1 MKVFKKLTSVFLSF
15 MMIVATLLSYGVSN
29 NVAYAVEGDDS
40 TLALPVKIYDA
51 HMDGF
56 VFEYKNSNVF
66 GDNGSKNVT
75 KGLVEDTLTDGKM
88 VYKDTATGK
97 SDAGLRILA
106 SNIQTAIKNSYSSQN
121 HPYPNLFYALKGK
134 LESFRYKKG
143 SRSDLTDAFKKSPKF
158 EDITT
163 CYHAAYWMTYYMF
176 RDGGEFSGTYNNK
189 TYTGVLT
196 KNFDIYDKLVLNKQ
210 SDGSY
215 SFSATL
221 SNEHVLYDE
230 TDRLIKNDTTSETR
244 GGFFPLNNRGFA
256 QSSSSQETYNS
267 KNYAYTLESSGKFV
281 YNKEENLHFDFKG
294 DDDVYLFIN
303 NKLALDIGGQHEQI
317 ADSVYLEQECTA
329 SDASTG
335 QTWAEYLGLEEGNI
349 YDFNFFY
356 IERHTTYANMEI
368 KTNIHVY
375 DPEAVPQKNAYVG
388 DEQIPYGGY
397 VAQGTKINYEFVLTN
412 AGKVNI
418 KNLTFVDDKLKDN
431 NNKPLSLSKD
441 NITLNSE
448 TNITDL
454 TVFIGSGNNFDKTEI
469 KNEEELKQLLAN
481 GIKVGQTI
489 KIKGFNYTLGS
500 EKIKNVMS
508 YTAES
513 EDGKIISGDRDNIVI
528 PVASSDK
535 AFIIDFGKPVTYTY
549 DKVFDE
555 VEGSKSHEV
564 SLSKGNGN
572 YGTMTNNTS
581 QGSIT
586 YKLTKFME
594 GIDTFKFDET
604 IKTVQDKNEIV
615 YNRQTNVKMVP
626 GTSIYYEDNFGD
638 EKDEQGNIT
647 NSLIT
652 YGDGWTIFGEETI
665 NKMNGDGTIGY
676 DEEYDNKEGTYSGGT
691 VHGIVASKKASS
703 AKFDFTGTGID
714 IYSYTS
720 AKTDKVQIRVKKYN
734 ANGTLPTKYVYN
746 KIIYTKYSSGESYQ
760 LPVSKFDSGTTTPA
774 RYQVT
779 ITIPKGGTFYL
790 DGFRIY
796 NPIGN
801 SDDAYGDE
809 KDTIYYSIR
818 EQIEKSTKFNVTGK
832 VFIDSTSNK
841 DAYSADLSDDK
852 QKAEYILNGR
862 KTEVCIAPNES
873 VTIELDGSQ
882 TLTQIGARINGKAP
896 TSVQVEGLSGK
907 VLVNEEEFKL
917 SSSTDMYYN
926 VIPDNNCIK
935 ITNETNNII
944 SLTNLKMK

>member
-1 MKVFKKLTSVFLSF
+1 
-15 MMIVATLLSYGVSN
+15 
-29 NVAYAVEGDDS
+29 
-40 TLALPVKIYDA
+40 
-51 HMDGF
+51 
-56 VFEYKNSNVF
+56 
-66 GDNGSKNVT
+66 
-75 KGLVEDTLTDGKM
+75 
-88 VYKDTATGK
+88 
-97 SDAGLRILA
+97 
-106 SNIQTAIKNSYSSQN
+106 
-121 HPYPNLFYALKGK
+121 
-134 LESFRYKKG
+134 
-143 SRSDLTDAFKKSPKF
+143 
-158 EDITT
+158 
-163 CYHAAYWMTYYMF
+163 MF
-176 RDGGEFSGTYNNK
+176 RDGGEFSGTYKNK

-210 SDGSY
+210 DDGSY
-215 SFSATL
+215 SFSATR
-221 SNEHVLYDE
+221 SNESVLYD
-230 TDRLIKNDTTSETR
+230 TTNKLIKNADEASGAQRR
-244 GGFFPLNNRGFA
+244 GGLFPLNDLGFA
-256 QSSSSQETYNS
+256 DHKNTNSNQEKYDN

-281 YNKEENLHFDFKG
+281 YNKKENLHFDFRG

-303 NKLALDIGGQHEQI
+303 NKLALDIGGQHEEI
-317 ADSVYLEQECTA
+317 KDSVYLEQECTA

-335 QTWAEYLGLEEGNI
+335 QTWAEYLGLKEGNI

-356 IERHTTYANMEI
+356 MERHTTYANMEI

-412 AGKVNI
+412 DGKVNI

-500 EKIKNVMS
+500 EKIQNIMS
-508 YTAES
+508 YRAES
-513 EDGKIISGDRDNIVI
+513 EDGKIISGNRDNIVI

-535 AFIIDFGKPVTYTY
+535 AFIIDFGKPVTYSY

-555 VEGSKSHEV
+555 VQDSKSHEV
-564 SLSKGNGN
+564 SLSKVDGN

-581 QGSIT
+581 KRSIT

-594 GIDTFKFDET
+594 GIDTFKFAET
-604 IKTVQDKNEIV
+604 IKKVQDDKEIV

-647 NSLIT
+647 NSLIA
-652 YGDGWTIFGEETI
+652 YGDGWTTFGKETI
-665 NKMNGDGTIGY
+665 DKIKGDGTIGY

-691 VHGIVASKKASS
+691 VHCIVASKKASS

-796 NPIGN
+796 
-801 SDDAYGDE
+801 
-809 KDTIYYSIR
+809 K
-818 EQIEKSTKFNVTGK
+818 K
-832 VFIDSTSNK
+832 
-841 DAYSADLSDDK
+841 
-852 QKAEYILNGR
+852 
-862 KTEVCIAPNES
+862 
-873 VTIELDGSQ
+873 
-882 TLTQIGARINGKAP
+882 
-896 TSVQVEGLSGK
+896 
-907 VLVNEEEFKL
+907 
-917 SSSTDMYYN
+917 
-926 VIPDNNCIK
+926 
-935 ITNETNNII
+935 
-944 SLTNLKMK
+944 